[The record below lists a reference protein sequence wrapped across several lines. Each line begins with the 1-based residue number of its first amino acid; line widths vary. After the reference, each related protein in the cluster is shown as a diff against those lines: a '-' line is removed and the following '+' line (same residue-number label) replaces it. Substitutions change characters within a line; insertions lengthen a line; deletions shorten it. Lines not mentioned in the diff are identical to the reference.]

1 MKMNAELATWLDLR
15 SQALARVRRVLIE
28 DLHVQRT
35 PGQIDPDAPLFGTG
49 LGLDS
54 VDAVELVVSLETEFG
69 FRLDDEQLAR
79 PAMRTV
85 NSLVDLV
92 LRRQQQ
98 HLAPGNTPVS
108 IVAPPLDALQG
119 FDAEVRAIRTTTA
132 LCTTPATHALRLS
145 GPGAFATLD
154 RVCAGPLNLQD
165 TQLRLTLL
173 LKPDGTVFAD
183 AYVGRDDERYFL
195 LAEGPGVAAL
205 EAWLREHQTGGELT
219 IERFEDTHRLVS
231 LHGPWSWD
239 LLAAC
244 LGPDVIG
251 MPYLTFLRGEG
262 GLVCFRTGKTGEFGY
277 ELLVPNEGFPTL
289 EEGLVTQGKDWQ
301 LTRVSQA
308 AIDHCSLENF
318 FFDVRNPQLA
328 SLTPLE
334 LGLQWRL
341 STKKDFVGAA
351 ALKARAPRERVACIV
366 SDEVLGVGAPL
377 SLDGEVAGRVLASA
391 RSPVLGKVVS
401 HALLSA
407 ELATPGVG
415 GLKVGEHAARVVAPP
430 VLNNRSLYVSPQR
443 HTWAERESAQLP
455 SLVLPG

>member
-1 MKMNAELATWLDLR
+1 MKTELAAWLELR
-15 SQALARVRRVLIE
+15 AQALARVRRVLIE

-35 PGQIDPDAPLFGTG
+35 PEQIDPDAPLFGTG

-69 FRLDDEQLAR
+69 FRLEDEALAR

-92 LRRQQQ
+92 LRRQGQ
-98 HLAPGNTPVS
+98 HVAPGTVTS
-108 IVAPPLDALQG
+108 AVVPPALEALEG
-119 FDAEVRAIRTTTA
+119 FDAEVRALRTTTA
-132 LCTTPATHALRLS
+132 LCSAPATIALRLG

-154 RVCAGPLNLQD
+154 TVCAGPLNLQD

-195 LAEGPGVAAL
+195 LAEGPDVATL
-205 EAWLREHQTGGELT
+205 EAWLREHQRGGELT
-219 IERFEDTHRLVS
+219 IERFDTTHRLLS

-277 ELLVPNEGFPTL
+277 ELLVPNEGFAKL
-289 EEGLVTQGKDWQ
+289 EEGLLTQGRDWQ
-301 LTRVSQA
+301 LARVSQA
-308 AIDHCSLENF
+308 AVDHCSLENF
-318 FFDVRNPQLA
+318 FFDVRNAQLA
-328 SLTPLE
+328 ALTPLE

-341 STKKDFVGAA
+341 STKKDFLGAS
-351 ALKARAPRERVACIV
+351 ALSNRTATERVACLV
-366 SDEVLGVGAPL
+366 SDEALPVGEPL
-377 SLDGEVAGRVLASA
+377 SLDGEVVGRVVASA
-391 RSPVLGKVVS
+391 RSPVLGKHVS
-401 HALLSA
+401 HALLRVA
-407 ELATPGVG
+407 LATPGVG
-415 GLKVGEHAARVVAPP
+415 GLLVGARAARVVAPP

-443 HTWAERESAQLP
+443 HAWAERDAAQLP